1 MTKNESYVPL
11 KSLEPALDHLCKF
24 YPSILALSRD
34 MGVSHDTPKNWVSRS
49 VVSVNKKQADKILK
63 LYEVYKDQEPD
74 PETLENSTWAKR
86 QKRAGLPDG
95 GLYPGGKLRPLEVGK
110 SYKIKSKDGRV
121 NEGAMSGR
129 VVQDLGRFYLV
140 DCGNYKSTIL
150 KNDLCK
156 DDFVIAK
163 V

>member
-1 MTKNESYVPL
+1 MTKNKTFV
-11 KSLEPALDHLCKF
+11 SLDTITPALVHISKF
-24 YPSILALSRD
+24 YSNTHKMAAAI
-34 MGVSHDTPKNWVSRS
+34 GVDQVCPIRWLNGEVDRVSTKR
-49 VVSVNKKQADKILK
+49 ADKVLE

-74 PETLENSTWAKR
+74 PEDLVKSVWFRRAKT
-86 QKRAGLPDG
+86 KAMAKT
-95 GLYPGGKLRPLEVGK
+95 PGGKLRPLEVGK

-121 NEGAMSGR
+121 NDQPISGR

-156 DDFVIAK
+156 IDFDIEK

>member
-1 MTKNESYVPL
+1 MSYVPL

-34 MGVSHDTPKNWVSRS
+34 MGVSHDTPKNWVTRS

-63 LYEVYKDQEPD
+63 LYEVYKDKNPD

-86 QKRAGLPDG
+86 QKKAGS
-95 GLYPGGKLRPLEVGK
+95 LYGVSHGGKMRPLEVGK
-110 SYKIKSKDGRV
+110 RYRVKTKDGRV
-121 NEGAMSGR
+121 NDEAMSGR
-129 VVQDLGRFYLV
+129 VIQDLGRFYLV

-150 KNDLCK
+150 KNDLCLK
-156 DDFVIAK
+156 NYKIVK
-163 V
+163 L